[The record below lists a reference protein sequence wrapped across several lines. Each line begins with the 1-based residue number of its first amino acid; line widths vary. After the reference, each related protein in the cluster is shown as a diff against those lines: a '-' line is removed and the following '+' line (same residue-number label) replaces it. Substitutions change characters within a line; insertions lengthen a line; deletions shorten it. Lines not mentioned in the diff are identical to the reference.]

1 MNPLLKTDS
10 SIWYYIYV
18 KVAPC
23 NLRSTT
29 YIGYLN
35 FPGFRQTQFMLQL
48 LFAVAAL
55 DLVSIF
61 HLRKQEKFIKLIKTK
76 FSLSFLKC
84 TAIFNVMYW
93 DF

>member
-23 NLRSTT
+23 KLRSTT

-35 FPGFRQTQFMLQL
+35 FTGFR
-48 LFAVAAL
+48 
-55 DLVSIF
+55 
-61 HLRKQEKFIKLIKTK
+61 
-76 FSLSFLKC
+76 
-84 TAIFNVMYW
+84 
-93 DF
+93 